1 MKALDL
7 LKSFIKHPQGMAVIV
22 DEYGGTEGVVTLND
36 IVEEII
42 SDAVPSGDQEL
53 YIEPLGEGRV
63 IAAGRTRLDDLAE
76 LGFKLESDGVD
87 TIGGLIFN
95 QTGSIPRVGA
105 CIEIGK
111 VWIRVRRSSRR
122 GVEEVLLVM
131 DRPDESEEE
140 EEGT

>member
-42 SDAVPSGDQEL
+42 SDAVPSGEQEL

-76 LGFKLESDGVD
+76 LGFKLEAEGVD

-95 QTGSIPRVGA
+95 RTGSIPRVGA
-105 CIEIGK
+105 CLEIDK

-122 GVEEVLLVM
+122 GVDEVLM
-131 DRPDESEEE
+131 MKDRLDED
-140 EEGT
+140 EEGAE